1 MYLPNM
7 KSFQNLAAVVA
18 FTIASAVSAIGGEA
32 PSREGVNVGKK
43 SSFTNLVP
51 AKEVERGAAL
61 QYEQLKQHAQQQHAL
76 APDNHPQV
84 NRLRTIARKMLPF
97 TSKWNERAKGWR
109 WEVNLV
115 GSTQV
120 NAFCM
125 PGGKIA
131 FYTGILDL
139 LKLTDDEI
147 AVVMGHEV
155 AHALREHA
163 RERMGKQ
170 AATHL
175 GANLAS
181 QMLGLGNLGNVALG
195 AGVNLLTLK
204 FSRDDETE
212 ADIVG
217 LELAAR
223 SGYNPSA
230 GITLWKKMQEAAKG
244 APPQWLSTHP
254 ASNARITVI
263 TRHLPEVMP
272 LYERARPGPG

>member
-1 MYLPNM
+1 MKLFRILPAFAA
-7 KSFQNLAAVVA
+7 SIIALASPVFGV
-18 FTIASAVSAIGGEA
+18 EA

-43 SSFTNLVP
+43 SAFTNLVP

-61 QYEQLKQHAQQQHAL
+61 QYSQLKQHAEQQRAL

-84 NRLRTIARKMLPF
+84 LRLRAIARRMLPF
-97 TSKWNERAKGWR
+97 TGKWNERAKGWR
-109 WEVNLV
+109 WEVNLI
-115 GSTQV
+115 GSNQI

-131 FYTGILDL
+131 FFTGILDS

-147 AVVMGHEV
+147 AVVMGHEI

-170 AATHL
+170 TATQL

-181 QMLGLGNLGNVALG
+181 QIFKLGNLGNMALG
-195 AGVNLLTLK
+195 AGTNLLTLK

-212 ADIVG
+212 ADVVG
-217 LELAAR
+217 LELTAR
-223 SGYNPSA
+223 AGYNPTA
-230 GITLWKKMQEAAKG
+230 GISLWQKMQQAAKG

-254 ASNARITVI
+254 AGNTRIREI
-263 TRHLPEVMP
+263 TKHLREVMP
-272 LYERARPGPG
+272 LYERARIG